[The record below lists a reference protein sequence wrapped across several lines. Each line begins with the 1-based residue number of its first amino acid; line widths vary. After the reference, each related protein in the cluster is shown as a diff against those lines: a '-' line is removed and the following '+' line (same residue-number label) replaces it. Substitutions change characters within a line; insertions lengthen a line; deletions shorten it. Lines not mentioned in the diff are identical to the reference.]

1 MEFDWLEFDG
11 LEWLL
16 ALAIPIAAALTAMW
30 VFNALMI
37 SRRRDELRQIDENRE
52 SEYSFWCEGVR
63 AHGGI
68 QPVFCPVTL
77 EEGERCFSFD
87 CSVALYLPSEPH
99 EHHGE
104 EVIFDTEPGQPV
116 GGGWSI
122 LDCFHQV
129 RRVGCGQLC
138 VTNRCISFG
147 SCGSQQK
154 IMLEDVHTVAAS
166 RSCLL
171 VGSDQMDRPMLF
183 QDVNG
188 QRLRDVIHYVL
199 EET

>member
-1 MEFDWLEFDG
+1 MELDWIV
-11 LEWLL
+11 WIMVP
-16 ALAIPIAAALTAMW
+16 ALPVAAALTAMM
-30 VFNALMI
+30 VFNSMLS
-37 SRRRDELRQIDENRE
+37 SRRREEQRQTDENRE